1 MKKTGLAIKIEA
13 DSCSNL
19 LFDGIGEF
27 IVLTILY
34 IKQLLITKKFD
45 WGVLLIFGMIFIVL
59 LMFFFVIW
67 FVSRAPFL
75 EINTLKDEIII
86 RKLIRKKKYNISELN
101 FKAYI
106 QADDEIQF
114 IYKLMIYKNNK
125 KIIHIYNTGIKNNS
139 MKSKEFYKVL
149 RNHLEIEHIINKVK
163 NN

>member
-19 LFDGIGEF
+19 LLDGIGEF
-27 IVLTILY
+27 VVLTILY
-34 IKQLLITKKFD
+34 IIQLLITKKFD

-101 FKAYI
+101 FKSHIQVDNEIRGLIITYNEATKRVAIIDRQILFYRTYI
-106 QADDEIQF
+106 TVEWPWDD
-114 IYKLMIYKNNK
+114 
-125 KIIHIYNTGIKNNS
+125 IIS
-139 MKSKEFYKVL
+139 
-149 RNHLEIEHIINKVK
+149 
-163 NN
+163 